1 MNHMV
6 QVLGFP
12 QARQAKEDPMAI
24 KYRDI
29 DRDKNFH
36 YTRQWVQPLGCFT
49 FILRCS
55 GSRAAS
61 GFTLRYTPWPK
72 QI

>member
-1 MNHMV
+1 MNRMV

-36 YTRQWVQPLGCFT
+36 YTRQWVQPLGLFH
-49 FILRCS
+49 IH
-55 GSRAAS
+55 
-61 GFTLRYTPWPK
+61 PPV
-72 QI
+72 